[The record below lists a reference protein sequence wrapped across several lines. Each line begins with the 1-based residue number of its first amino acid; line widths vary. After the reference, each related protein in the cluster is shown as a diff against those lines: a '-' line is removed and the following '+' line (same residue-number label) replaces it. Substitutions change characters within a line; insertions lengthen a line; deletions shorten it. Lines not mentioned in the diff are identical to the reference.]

1 MNQTQLKNLVF
12 QIALCSVFWGCVI
25 VLILTCCTGCNSTK
39 FTKSANGDVSIS
51 NTRWFWTTDSYACN
65 WTSNSASLDV
75 NKSAPDT
82 QALNNAIAAVINAAA
97 K

>member
-1 MNQTQLKNLVF
+1 MKTKNTIAAVLLV
-12 QIALCSVFWGCVI
+12 ALCA
-25 VLILTCCTGCNSTK
+25 GCNTTK

-51 NTRWFWTTDSYACN
+51 NTRWLWTTDSYACN

-82 QALNNAIAAVINAAA
+82 EALNSAITAVISAAA
-97 K
+97 KAK